1 MAHFAKIEDGVVTQ
15 VIVVD
20 NKDCADAS
28 GVEKEYIGAAFCER
42 LLGGTWKQTSYNGSI
57 RKNYAGVGYAFD
69 AERDAFI
76 PPKPY
81 NSWLL
86 NEDTCLWEAPV
97 AMPADAGTGE
107 PPKRY
112 TWDEATTSWV
122 ESEYHLEGGFGG
134 MDGYA
139 KFCNMRRK
147 IRADRIKF
155 KQEQQEL
162 EKQFWDNLILWIGGG
177 TIIVQLAC
185 NGHLLFC
192 HGNH

>member
-1 MAHFAKIEDGVVTQ
+1 MAHFAKIENNVVTQ

-57 RKNYAGVGYAFD
+57 RKNYAGVGYTYNAD
-69 AERDAFI
+69 IDAFV

-81 NSWLL
+81 ASWLL
-86 NEDTCLWEAPV
+86 NENTCLWEAPV

-122 ESEYHLEGGFGG
+122 EIEE
-134 MDGYA
+134 
-139 KFCNMRRK
+139 
-147 IRADRIKF
+147 
-155 KQEQQEL
+155 
-162 EKQFWDNLILWIGGG
+162 
-177 TIIVQLAC
+177 
-185 NGHLLFC
+185 
-192 HGNH
+192 